1 MRFVQLLWLP
11 MAFSVGV
18 PVYQTGWLAAYCEP
32 WTQIAGP
39 ALLLLAVAAQIS
51 QMGVSRDLH
60 RIQSHWLD
68 DHDISNSRHIWEIDQ
83 TLNNYLSHRYSPG
96 IFSVIFG
103 WLGTLTANSRTSP
116 TRSSFFLAGF
126 CSLWSFT
133 GFVIPVL
140 LTTVA
145 LVGLTA
151 AGLIPKAGWW
161 QSLVVWGVSA
171 VCAPL
176 VIRLFPGD
184 RDEDLWETW
193 RESRLIT
200 AAQQQAILRNRNC
213 FNTGHGIF
221 TAHDPSSWPL
231 EATKRK
237 DYENFDSVR
246 IGRVY
251 QHLQF
256 ADYTTLVACYFF
268 PGVHINY
275 FLVDDRLVRAAVKLN
290 VDPLASDHSVKL
302 AEPAIQKAAFVILKG
317 WPCHAK
323 FYHRPA
329 IPEPEQVEEQSAVK
343 SRKKRKTAEAHK
355 PAESPRSTPPNT
367 DDNNPYAASQQHG
380 G

>member
-11 MAFSVGV
+11 MALSVGV
-18 PVYQTGWLAAYCEP
+18 AVYQTGWLAAYCEP

-39 ALLLLAVAAQIS
+39 SLFLLAVAAQIS
-51 QMGVSRDLH
+51 QLGVRRDLH
-60 RIQSHWLD
+60 RIQRQWLYD
-68 DHDISNSRHIWEIDQ
+68 SDILNSRHIGEIDQ
-83 TLNNYLSHRYSPG
+83 TLNNYLAHRYSPG
-96 IFSVIFG
+96 IPSVIAG
-103 WLGTLTANSRTSP
+103 WLRTVMANSRTSP
-116 TRSSFFLAGF
+116 NRSNIFFAGF
-126 CSLWSFT
+126 CSPWSFT
-133 GFVIPVL
+133 GFVIPVI

-151 AGLIPKAGWW
+151 AGLIPKAEWW
-161 QSLVVWGVSA
+161 QSVVGWGVIA
-171 VCAPL
+171 VFAPL

-193 RESRLIT
+193 RKSGLIT
-200 AAQQQAILRNRNC
+200 AAQQQAILRNRIC

-231 EATKRK
+231 EATKRAG
-237 DYENFDSVR
+237 YENFDSVK

-275 FLVDDRLVRAAVKLN
+275 FLVDDRLERAAVKLN

-302 AEPAIQKAAFVILKG
+302 AEPAIQQAAFVILKG
-317 WPCHAK
+317 RPCDAK
-323 FYHRPA
+323 FYRRPA
-329 IPEPEQVEEQSAVK
+329 EPESEQVEEQSAAK
-343 SRKKRKTAEAHK
+343 SRKTRRTAKAHK
-355 PAESPRSTPPNT
+355 PEKSPRSTPPST
-367 DDNNPYAASQQHG
+367 GDNNPDAASRQHRG
-380 G
+380 